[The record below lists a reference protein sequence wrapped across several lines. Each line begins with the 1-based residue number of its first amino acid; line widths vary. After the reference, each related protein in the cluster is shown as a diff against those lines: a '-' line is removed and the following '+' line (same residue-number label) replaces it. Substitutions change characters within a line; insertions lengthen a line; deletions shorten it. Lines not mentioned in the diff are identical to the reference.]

1 MMKRMFTRLV
11 RVDNWE
17 KQEKSRVD
25 NWEKQ
30 EKSFVIAMMLMVVFN
45 FACVVFMLNK

>member
-1 MMKRMFTRLV
+1 MKRMLIRLV
-11 RVDNWE
+11 RI
-17 KQEKSRVD
+17 D

-45 FACVVFMLNK
+45 FALVVFMLNK